1 MKQNNFNFC
10 IYMKK
15 PIYIV
20 LILFI
25 SISLFLLP
33 LINIPISSTSRGV
46 IRSVQENTQLTA
58 VVSGKV
64 IETKLEKNNQNIRK
78 GEALLI
84 VTAEQL
90 DTQKNLQANQSADYQ
105 AQLSDL
111 QKVSN
116 GNFTG
121 LQTGQYIREVSAMQ
135 EKIAQVQ
142 SQLALAKK
150 DYDRALLLYNQGV
163 IPRADYD
170 KVFYNYQNLK
180 TQISTIKEQQLAQ
193 WQAQKRDTE
202 RQIRSLGSEIT
213 RISQEQKNYI
223 VTAPISGR
231 LVNFSGVQKGNFIVQ
246 GQPIGE
252 ISPEENQVA
261 ECMVSP
267 KDIGF
272 IKKNQKVKFQIDAY
286 NYNQWGLLEGKV
298 VDIDQNIT
306 VNQQTGE
313 AYFKVRCVMDKN
325 YLQLKNGYKGQ
336 IGKGMTLTARFYLLD
351 RTLWQLLFD
360 RVDDWFNPNL
370 K

>member
-1 MKQNNFNFC
+1 MSKT
-10 IYMKK
+10 IYLTILVMVIAILVTL
-15 PIYIV
+15 PIV
-20 LILFI
+20 F
-25 SISLFLLP
+25 
-33 LINIPISSTSRGV
+33 IPISSSSRGV

-58 VVSGKV
+58 VVSGRV
-64 IETKLEKNNQNIRK
+64 IETKLEKNNQNIKK
-78 GEALLI
+78 GETLLV

-90 DTQKNLQANQSADYQ
+90 DTQKSLQNSQSSDYS
-105 AQLSDL
+105 AQLQDL
-111 QKVSN
+111 NKLTRGQY
-116 GNFTG
+116 GG
-121 LQTGQYIREVSAMQ
+121 LQTGQYQRELSAMQ

-142 SQLALAKK
+142 TQLSLAKK
-150 DYDRALLLYNQGV
+150 DYDRANLLYNQGV
-163 IPRADYD
+163 IPKSEYD
-170 KVFYNYQNLK
+170 KFYHTYQGL
-180 TQISTIKEQQLAQ
+180 QSQVSGIREQQLAQ

-213 RISQEQKNYI
+213 RINQEQKNYI

-231 LVNFSGVQKGNFIVQ
+231 LVNFSGIQKGNFIVH

-298 VDIDQNIT
+298 VDIDRNIT

>member
-1 MKQNNFNFC
+1 MSKK
-10 IYMKK
+10 IYLTILAMVIVVVVTL
-15 PIYIV
+15 PIV
-20 LILFI
+20 F
-25 SISLFLLP
+25 
-33 LINIPISSTSRGV
+33 IPISSSSRGV

-58 VVSGKV
+58 VVSGRV
-64 IETKLEKNNQNIRK
+64 IQTKLEKNNQILKK
-78 GEALLI
+78 GDTLLL

-90 DTQKNLQANQSADYQ
+90 DTQKNLQANQSVDYQ

-121 LQTGQYIREVSAMQ
+121 LQTGQYMREVSAMQ
-135 EKIAQVQ
+135 EKISQVQ

-170 KVFYNYQNLK
+170 KNFYNYQNLK

-213 RISQEQKNYI
+213 RINQEQKNYI
-223 VTAPISGR
+223 ITAPISGR
-231 LVNFSGVQKGNFIVQ
+231 LVNFTGVQKGNYIIQ

-298 VDIDQNIT
+298 LDIDQNIT

-325 YLQLKNGYKGQ
+325 YLQLKNGYKAQ
-336 IGKGMTLTARFYLLD
+336 IGKGMTLTARFYLID

>member
-1 MKQNNFNFC
+1 MKLD
-10 IYMKK
+10 IYK
-15 PIYIV
+15 I
-20 LILFI
+20 ILFLTILIFI
-25 SISLFLLP
+25 SFYFIRL
-33 LINIPISSTSRGV
+33 PISSSSRGI
-46 IRSVQENTQLTA
+46 IRSQTENTKIVS
-58 VVSGKV
+58 VVGGRV
-64 IETKLEKNNQNIRK
+64 IENNLKKNNQEIK
-78 GEALLI
+78 QGEKLLVI
-84 VTAEQL
+84 TAEQL
-90 DTQKNLQANQSADYQ
+90 DTQKSLQNSQSSDYS
-105 AQLSDL
+105 AQLQDL
-111 QKVSN
+111 NKLTRGQY
-116 GNFTG
+116 GG
-121 LQTGQYIREVSAMQ
+121 LQTGQYQRELSAMQ

-142 SQLALAKK
+142 TQLSLAKK
-150 DYDRALLLYNQGV
+150 DYDRANLLYNQGV
-163 IPRADYD
+163 IPKSEYD
-170 KVFYNYQNLK
+170 KFYHTYQGL
-180 TQISTIKEQQLAQ
+180 QSQVSGIREQQLAQ

-213 RISQEQKNYI
+213 RINQEQKNYI
-223 VTAPISGR
+223 ITAPISGR
-231 LVNFSGVQKGNFIVQ
+231 LVNYSGVQKGNFIVQ

>member
-1 MKQNNFNFC
+1 M
-10 IYMKK
+10 
-15 PIYIV
+15 
-20 LILFI
+20 
-25 SISLFLLP
+25 
-33 LINIPISSTSRGV
+33 PISSSSRGI
-46 IRSVQENTQLTA
+46 IRSQTENTKIVS
-58 VVSGKV
+58 VVGGRV
-64 IETKLEKNNQNIRK
+64 IENNLKKNNQEIK
-78 GEALLI
+78 QGDKLLVI
-84 VTAEQL
+84 TAEQL
-90 DTQKNLQANQSADYQ
+90 DTQKSLQNSQSSDYS
-105 AQLSDL
+105 AQLQDL
-111 QKVSN
+111 NKLTRGQY
-116 GNFTG
+116 GG
-121 LQTGQYIREVSAMQ
+121 LQTGQYQRELSAMQ

-142 SQLALAKK
+142 TQLSLAKK
-150 DYDRALLLYNQGV
+150 DYDRANLLYNQGV
-163 IPRADYD
+163 IPKSEYD
-170 KVFYNYQNLK
+170 KFYHTYQGL
-180 TQISTIKEQQLAQ
+180 QSQVSGIREQQLAQ
-193 WQAQKRDTE
+193 WQAQKRDVE
-202 RQIRSLGSEIT
+202 RQIRALVAEVQ
-213 RISQEQKNYI
+213 RINQEQKNYI
-223 VTAPISGR
+223 ITAPISGR
-231 LVNFSGVQKGNFIVQ
+231 LVNYSGVQKGNFIVQ

-336 IGKGMTLTARFYLLD
+336 VGKGMTLTARFYLLD

>member
-1 MKQNNFNFC
+1 MKN
-10 IYMKK
+10 IYLL
-15 PIYIV
+15 
-20 LILFI
+20 LIIFFII
-25 SISLFLLP
+25 SIFSLPIIF
-33 LINIPISSTSRGV
+33 IPISSSSRGV

-58 VVSGKV
+58 VVSGRV
-64 IETKLEKNNQNIRK
+64 IETKLEKNNQNIKK
-78 GEALLI
+78 GETLLV

-90 DTQKNLQANQSADYQ
+90 DTQKSLQNSQSSDYS
-105 AQLSDL
+105 AQLQDL
-111 QKVSN
+111 NRLTRGQY
-116 GNFTG
+116 GG
-121 LQTGQYIREVSAMQ
+121 LQTGQYQRELSAMQ

-142 SQLALAKK
+142 TQLSLAKK
-150 DYDRALLLYNQGV
+150 DYDRASLLYNQGV
-163 IPRADYD
+163 IPKSEYD
-170 KVFYNYQNLK
+170 KFYHTYQGL
-180 TQISTIKEQQLAQ
+180 QSQVSGIREQQLAQ

-213 RISQEQKNYI
+213 RINQEQKNYI
-223 VTAPISGR
+223 ITAPISGR
-231 LVNFSGVQKGNFIVQ
+231 LVNYSGVQKGNFIVQ

>member
-1 MKQNNFNFC
+1 MSKT
-10 IYMKK
+10 IYLTILALVITILVTL
-15 PIYIV
+15 PIV
-20 LILFI
+20 F
-25 SISLFLLP
+25 
-33 LINIPISSTSRGV
+33 IPISSSSRGV

-58 VVSGKV
+58 VVSGRV
-64 IETKLEKNNQNIRK
+64 IETKLEKNNQTLKK
-78 GEALLI
+78 GETLLI

-90 DTQKNLQANQSADYQ
+90 DTQKNLQTNQSADYG

-121 LQTGQYIREVSAMQ
+121 LQTGQYMREVSAMQ

-142 SQLALAKK
+142 SQLSLAKK
-150 DYDRALLLYNQGV
+150 DYDRASLLYNQGV
-163 IPRADYD
+163 IPKADYD

-202 RQIRSLGSEIT
+202 RQLRSLGSEIT

-231 LVNFSGVQKGNFIVQ
+231 LVNFSGIQKGNFIVQ
-246 GQPIGE
+246 GQPVGE
-252 ISPEENQVA
+252 ISPEENMVA

-272 IKKNQKVKFQIDAY
+272 IKKSQKVKFQIDAY

-298 VDIDQNIT
+298 MDIDQNIT
-306 VNQQTGE
+306 VNQQTGD

-336 IGKGMTLTARFYLLD
+336 VGKGMTLTARFYLLD

>member
-1 MKQNNFNFC
+1 MMIKKS
-10 IYMKK
+10 IYLV
-15 PIYIV
+15 ITLFVI
-20 LILFI
+20 LII
-25 SISLFLLP
+25 GILP
-33 LINIPISSTSRGV
+33 LTNLPVSTSSRGV
-46 IRSVQENTQLTA
+46 IRSQTENTKIVS
-58 VVSGKV
+58 VVGGRV
-64 IETKLEKNNQNIRK
+64 ITNDLQRNNQQIK
-78 GEALLI
+78 QGDTLLV

-90 DTQKNLQANQSADYQ
+90 DTQKSLQNSQSSDYS
-105 AQLSDL
+105 AQLQDL
-111 QKVSN
+111 NKLTRGQY
-116 GNFTG
+116 GG
-121 LQTGQYIREVSAMQ
+121 LQTGQYQRELSAMQ

-142 SQLALAKK
+142 TQLSLAKK
-150 DYDRALLLYNQGV
+150 DYDRASLLYNQGV
-163 IPRADYD
+163 IPKSEYD
-170 KVFYNYQNLK
+170 KFYHTYQGL
-180 TQISTIKEQQLAQ
+180 QSQVSGIREQQLAQ

-202 RQIRSLGSEIT
+202 RQLRSLGSEIT
-213 RISQEQKNYI
+213 RINQEQKNYI
-223 VTAPISGR
+223 ITAPISGR
-231 LVNFSGVQKGNFIVQ
+231 LVNYSGVQKGNFIVQ

>member
-1 MKQNNFNFC
+1 MSKT
-10 IYMKK
+10 IYLTILVMVIAILVTL
-15 PIYIV
+15 PIV
-20 LILFI
+20 F
-25 SISLFLLP
+25 
-33 LINIPISSTSRGV
+33 IPISSSSRGV

-58 VVSGKV
+58 VVSGRV
-64 IETKLEKNNQNIRK
+64 IETKLEKNNQNIKK
-78 GEALLI
+78 GETLLV

-90 DTQKNLQANQSADYQ
+90 DTQKSLQNSQSSDYN
-105 AQLSDL
+105 AQLQDL
-111 QKVSN
+111 NRLTRGQY
-116 GNFTG
+116 GG
-121 LQTGQYIREVSAMQ
+121 LQTGQYQRELSAMQ

-142 SQLALAKK
+142 TQLSLAKK
-150 DYDRALLLYNQGV
+150 DYDRANLLYNQGV
-163 IPRADYD
+163 IPKSEYD
-170 KVFYNYQNLK
+170 KFYHTYQGL
-180 TQISTIKEQQLAQ
+180 QSQVSGIREQQLAQ

-213 RISQEQKNYI
+213 RINQEQKNYI
-223 VTAPISGR
+223 ITAPISGR
-231 LVNFSGVQKGNFIVQ
+231 LVNYSGVQKGNFIVQ

-298 VDIDQNIT
+298 MDIDQNIT

>member
-1 MKQNNFNFC
+1 MMIKKS
-10 IYMKK
+10 IYLV
-15 PIYIV
+15 ITLFVI
-20 LILFI
+20 LII
-25 SISLFLLP
+25 GILP
-33 LINIPISSTSRGV
+33 LTNLPVSTSSRGV
-46 IRSVQENTQLTA
+46 IRSQTENTKIVS
-58 VVSGKV
+58 VVGGRV
-64 IETKLEKNNQNIRK
+64 ITNDLQRNNQQIK
-78 GEALLI
+78 QGDTLLV

-90 DTQKNLQANQSADYQ
+90 DTQKSLQSNQSSDYS
-105 AQLSDL
+105 AQLQDL
-111 QKVSN
+111 NRLTRGQY
-116 GNFTG
+116 GG
-121 LQTGQYIREVSAMQ
+121 LQTGQYQRELSAMQ

-142 SQLALAKK
+142 TQLSLAKK
-150 DYDRALLLYNQGV
+150 DYDRASLLYNQGV
-163 IPRADYD
+163 IPKSEYD
-170 KVFYNYQNLK
+170 KFYYDYQGLQN
-180 TQISTIKEQQLAQ
+180 QVSGIREQQLAQ

-202 RQIRSLGSEIT
+202 RQLRSLGSEIT
-213 RISQEQKNYI
+213 RINQEQKNYI
-223 VTAPISGR
+223 ITAPISGR
-231 LVNFSGVQKGNFIVQ
+231 LVNYSGVQKGNFIVQ

>member
-1 MKQNNFNFC
+1 MSKK
-10 IYMKK
+10 IYLTILAMVIVVVVTL
-15 PIYIV
+15 PIV
-20 LILFI
+20 F
-25 SISLFLLP
+25 
-33 LINIPISSTSRGV
+33 IPISSSSRGV

-58 VVSGKV
+58 VVSGRV
-64 IETKLEKNNQNIRK
+64 IQTKLEKNNQILKK
-78 GEALLI
+78 GDTLLL

-90 DTQKNLQANQSADYQ
+90 DTQKNLQANQSVDYQ

-121 LQTGQYIREVSAMQ
+121 LQTGQYMREVSAMQ
-135 EKIAQVQ
+135 EKISQVQ

-170 KVFYNYQNLK
+170 KNFYNYQNLK

-202 RQIRSLGSEIT
+202 RQIRSLGSEIA
-213 RISQEQKNYI
+213 RINQEQKNYI
-223 VTAPISGR
+223 ITAPISGR
-231 LVNFSGVQKGNFIVQ
+231 LVNFTGVQKGNYIIQ

-298 VDIDQNIT
+298 MDIDQNIT

-313 AYFKVRCVMDKN
+313 AYFKVRCMMNKN

>member
-1 MKQNNFNFC
+1 MPKI
-10 IYMKK
+10 IYQLF
-15 PIYIV
+15 IV
-20 LILFI
+20 LLGFI
-25 SISLFLLP
+25 IIGLI
-33 LINIPISSTSRGV
+33 LINIPISASSRGI
-46 IRSVQENTQLTA
+46 IRSQAENTKIVS
-58 VVSGKV
+58 VVGGRV
-64 IETKLEKNNQNIRK
+64 ITNHLQRNNQQIK
-78 GEALLI
+78 QGDTLLV
-84 VTAEQL
+84 VTSEQL
-90 DTQKNLQANQSADYQ
+90 DTQKSLQSNQSSDYS
-105 AQLSDL
+105 AQLQDL
-111 QKVSN
+111 NRLTRGQY
-116 GNFTG
+116 GG
-121 LQTGQYIREVSAMQ
+121 LQTGQYQRELSAMQ

-142 SQLALAKK
+142 TQLSLAKK
-150 DYDRALLLYNQGV
+150 DYDRASLLYNQGV

-180 TQISTIKEQQLAQ
+180 TQISSIREQQLAQ

-202 RQIRSLGSEIT
+202 RQLRSLGSEIT
-213 RISQEQKNYI
+213 RINQEQKNYI
-223 VTAPISGR
+223 ITAPISGR
-231 LVNFSGVQKGNFIVQ
+231 LVNYSGVQKGNFIVQ

-252 ISPEENQVA
+252 ISPEENPVA

>member
-1 MKQNNFNFC
+1 MKLD
-10 IYMKK
+10 IYK
-15 PIYIV
+15 I
-20 LILFI
+20 ILFLTILIFI
-25 SISLFLLP
+25 SFYFIRL
-33 LINIPISSTSRGV
+33 PISSSSRGI
-46 IRSVQENTQLTA
+46 IRSQTENTKIVS
-58 VVSGKV
+58 VVGGRV
-64 IETKLEKNNQNIRK
+64 IENNLKKNNQEIK
-78 GEALLI
+78 QGEKLLVI
-84 VTAEQL
+84 TAEQL
-90 DTQKNLQANQSADYQ
+90 DTQKSLQNSQSSDYS
-105 AQLSDL
+105 AQLQDL
-111 QKVSN
+111 HKLTRGQY
-116 GNFTG
+116 GG
-121 LQTGQYIREVSAMQ
+121 LQTGQYQRELSAMQ

-142 SQLALAKK
+142 TQLSLAKK
-150 DYDRALLLYNQGV
+150 DYDRANLLYNQGV
-163 IPRADYD
+163 IPKSEYD
-170 KVFYNYQNLK
+170 KFYHTYQGL
-180 TQISTIKEQQLAQ
+180 QSQVSGIREQQLAQ
-193 WQAQKRDTE
+193 WQAQKRDVE
-202 RQIRSLGSEIT
+202 RQIRSLGAEVQ
-213 RISQEQKNYI
+213 RINQEQKNYI
-223 VTAPISGR
+223 ITAPISGR
-231 LVNFSGVQKGNFIVQ
+231 LVNYSGVQKGNFIVQ
-246 GQPIGE
+246 GQSIGE

>member
-1 MKQNNFNFC
+1 MSKT
-10 IYMKK
+10 IYLTILVMVIAILVTL
-15 PIYIV
+15 PIV
-20 LILFI
+20 F
-25 SISLFLLP
+25 
-33 LINIPISSTSRGV
+33 IPISSSSRGV

-58 VVSGKV
+58 VVSGRV
-64 IETKLEKNNQNIRK
+64 IETKLEKNNQNIKK
-78 GEALLI
+78 GETLLV

-90 DTQKNLQANQSADYQ
+90 DTQKSLQNSQSSDYS
-105 AQLSDL
+105 AQLQDL
-111 QKVSN
+111 NKLTRGQY
-116 GNFTG
+116 GG
-121 LQTGQYIREVSAMQ
+121 LQTGQYQRELSAMQ

-142 SQLALAKK
+142 TQLSLAKK
-150 DYDRALLLYNQGV
+150 DYDRASLLYNQGV
-163 IPRADYD
+163 IPKSEYD
-170 KVFYNYQNLK
+170 KFYHTYQGL
-180 TQISTIKEQQLAQ
+180 QSQVSGIREQQLAQ

-213 RISQEQKNYI
+213 RINQEQKNYI
-223 VTAPISGR
+223 ITAPISGR
-231 LVNFSGVQKGNFIVQ
+231 LVNYSGVQKGNFIVQ

-252 ISPEENQVA
+252 ISPEENPVA

>member
-1 MKQNNFNFC
+1 MKLD
-10 IYMKK
+10 IYK
-15 PIYIV
+15 I
-20 LILFI
+20 ILFLTILIFI
-25 SISLFLLP
+25 SFYFIRL
-33 LINIPISSTSRGV
+33 PISSSSRGI
-46 IRSVQENTQLTA
+46 IRSQTENTKIVS
-58 VVSGKV
+58 VVGGRV
-64 IETKLEKNNQNIRK
+64 IENNLKKNNQEIK
-78 GEALLI
+78 QGEKLLVI
-84 VTAEQL
+84 TAEQL
-90 DTQKNLQANQSADYQ
+90 DTQKSLQNSQSSDYS
-105 AQLSDL
+105 AQLQDL
-111 QKVSN
+111 HKLTRGQY
-116 GNFTG
+116 GG

-142 SQLALAKK
+142 SQLSLAKK

-163 IPRADYD
+163 IPRAEYD
-170 KVFYNYQNLK
+170 KFYYDYQNLN
-180 TQISTIKEQQLAQ
+180 TQISSIREQQLAQ

-202 RQIRSLGSEIT
+202 RQLRSLGSEIT
-213 RISQEQKNYI
+213 RINQEQKNYI
-223 VTAPISGR
+223 ITAPISGR
-231 LVNFSGVQKGNFIVQ
+231 LVNYSGVQKGNFIVQ

-298 VDIDQNIT
+298 MDIDQNIT

-336 IGKGMTLTARFYLLD
+336 IGKGMTLTARFDLSD
-351 RTLWQLLFD
+351 RTLCQLLFH